1 MRTTNLRAVTVELC
15 CAGKNASQS
24 RVGSVAARSFGNLGE
39 APPLQVEKVW
49 KFRPKFRQM
58 ISSVVR
64 IAAKT
69 RHSTHR
75 KSAAPFVRD
84 RCWPTHG
91 LKRIGLR
98 QRVRVGAVCVFCK
111 GEIT

>member
-1 MRTTNLRAVTVELC
+1 VLRRQER
-15 CAGKNASQS
+15 QRS

-64 IAAKT
+64 IAAD
-69 RHSTHR
+69 
-75 KSAAPFVRD
+75 AAFNTSNECCALRERSMLAD
-84 RCWPTHG
+84 AWPEAN
-91 LKRIGLR
+91 RIR